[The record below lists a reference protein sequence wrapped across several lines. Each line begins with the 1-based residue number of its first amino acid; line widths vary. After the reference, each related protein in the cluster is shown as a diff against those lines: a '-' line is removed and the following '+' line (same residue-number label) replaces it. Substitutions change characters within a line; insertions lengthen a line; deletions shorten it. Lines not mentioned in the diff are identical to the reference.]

1 MEAAT
6 PQARPVRARRGVVAD
21 SAARRWQKRL
31 WGHALH
37 DWGINANCI
46 LKNVNKC
53 LKESLCESIFIS

>member
-6 PQARPVRARRGVVAD
+6 PQARPEWAHRGVVAD
-21 SAARRWQKRL
+21 SAAPRRHKRL
-31 WGHALH
+31 WGHALN